1 MKKLMRLLA
10 AVLALTML
18 CEMLPLAA
26 FAQSDIGQ
34 AVTAAVQ
41 GIEEENSLSGS
52 CGENATWEFDYST
65 LTISGTGAMEDYGFY
80 DKAPWYEYMYYINKV
95 VIQKGITSIGKMR
108 FGTANV

>member
-41 GIEEENSLSGS
+41 EIGKENSFSGS
-52 CGENATWEFDYST
+52 CGEDATWELDYST
-65 LTISGTGAMEDYGFY
+65 GRLTISGTGAMEDYSFY
-80 DKAPWYEYMYYINKV
+80 DKAPGTNIC
-95 VIQKGITSIGKMR
+95 ILSIEL
-108 FGTANV
+108 

>member
-41 GIEEENSLSGS
+41 EIGKENSFSGS
-52 CGENATWEFDYST
+52 CGEDAT
-65 LTISGTGAMEDYGFY
+65 
-80 DKAPWYEYMYYINKV
+80 
-95 VIQKGITSIGKMR
+95 
-108 FGTANV
+108 